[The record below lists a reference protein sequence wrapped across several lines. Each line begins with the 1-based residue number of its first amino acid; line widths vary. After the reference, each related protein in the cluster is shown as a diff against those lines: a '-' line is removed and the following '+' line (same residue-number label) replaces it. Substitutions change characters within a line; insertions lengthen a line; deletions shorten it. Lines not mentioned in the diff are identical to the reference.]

1 MNSFA
6 VNYSPFTK
14 ALRMLGMDSMT
25 ATRDEHEASRLG
37 LLGYTDEARRGEL
50 RCRLVRGEAILT
62 PDSPRRGA
70 VAPDSSRLVSPRLGK
85 TRPTDGYIRY
95 VENDSACHQNAI

>member
-1 MNSFA
+1 MSTRR
-6 VNYSPFTK
+6 V
-14 ALRMLGMDSMT
+14 DS
-25 ATRDEHEASRLG
+25 ASRLGESTRRVHKSRRGETRRVG

-62 PDSPRRGA
+62 TDSLRRGA

-85 TRPTDGYIRY
+85 TRRTDGYIRY